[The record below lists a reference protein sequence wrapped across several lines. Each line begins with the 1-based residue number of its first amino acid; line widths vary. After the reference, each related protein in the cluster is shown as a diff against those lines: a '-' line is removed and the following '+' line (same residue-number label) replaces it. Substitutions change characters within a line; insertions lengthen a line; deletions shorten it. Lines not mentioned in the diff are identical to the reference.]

1 MATFGTRKCKYRN
14 SVNKTVLS
22 RSVAV
27 KSPFIRRIEMK
38 VNMNLFVGSIVLV
51 TLLYFSYPT
60 VGQETASTNEK
71 SEAVQDVELEAVDSK
86 PATTIDFAGEL
97 GADFPSLLTLGSR
110 IDVAKRDNDP
120 VTLALLGQELK
131 AAETVAGKTASLSS
145 TKIFDDAAKL
155 AIERA
160 HTNELKAVK
169 FLIPDK
175 AADLDKAIVLAS
187 EDDVSRQGGRSNPQF
202 DRGRPHPPQPTP
214 QHRQGSVTVRN
225 NSDQMVRVSIEGGN
239 GGGTVRPH
247 GSERFNVRFQGDRH
261 VRVTVTGRGN
271 TQSATV
277 SPRNPNTSVV
287 FHGGHHSGGSGFQG
301 GGRH

>member
-1 MATFGTRKCKYRN
+1 
-14 SVNKTVLS
+14 
-22 RSVAV
+22 
-27 KSPFIRRIEMK
+27 
-38 VNMNLFVGSIVLV
+38 VGSIVLV

-202 DRGRPHPPQPTP
+202 DRGRPHPPQPP
-214 QHRQGSVTVRN
+214 QRRDGRVTVRN
-225 NSDQMVRVSIEGGN
+225 DSDQRINVSIEGGN
-239 GGGTVRPH
+239 SGGTVRPH
-247 GSERFNVRFQGDRH
+247 GSETFNVKFQGDRH

-271 TQSATV
+271 TQTATV
-277 SPRNPNTSVV
+277 SPREPNASVV
-287 FHGGHHSGGSGFQG
+287 FRGH
-301 GGRH
+301 RPTPPRPR

>member
-1 MATFGTRKCKYRN
+1 
-14 SVNKTVLS
+14 
-22 RSVAV
+22 
-27 KSPFIRRIEMK
+27 
-38 VNMNLFVGSIVLV
+38 VGSIVLV

-131 AAETVAGKTASLSS
+131 AAETVSGKTASLSS

-187 EDDVSRQGGRSNPQF
+187 EDDVTRGPNDRIIKQSNGELKSVNGNAHAAGWYKIHANGSVDIYHWTKMHVSGTASSMFLLCVVDNRSNRVKPLWETHHHYSVGAGF
-202 DRGRPHPPQPTP
+202 LSSRYKSMTETRVMPRDVVDKIARGQAIVLFTVTSD
-214 QHRQGSVTVRN
+214 GSTGVGQVTGQLK
-225 NSDQMVRVSIEGGN
+225 QMGGN
-239 GGGTVRPH
+239 V
-247 GSERFNVRFQGDRH
+247 NVED
-261 VRVTVTGRGN
+261 V
-271 TQSATV
+271 AKWLA
-277 SPRNPNTSVV
+277 VV
-287 FHGGHHSGGSGFQG
+287 VAAM
-301 GGRH
+301 